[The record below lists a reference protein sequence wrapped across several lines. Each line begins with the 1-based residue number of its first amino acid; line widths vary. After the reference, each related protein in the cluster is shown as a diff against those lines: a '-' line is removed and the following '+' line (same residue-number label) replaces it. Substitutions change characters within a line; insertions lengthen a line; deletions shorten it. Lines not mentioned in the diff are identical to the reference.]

1 MLAGVSNPWSF
12 VPAQG
17 KPATPLLI
25 VSEAATTGP
34 LGMQGYGPH
43 GVQCMDMDHVM
54 NMDMVAA
61 AAATSAN
68 VAELVLGSSP
78 PVDRRVASLPGM
90 EEMFYRPTAAS
101 SNAGGGYGSNADG
114 GYGSNADGGYGSN
127 ANGGY
132 GSNANGGYGSNGAA
146 AASGMTA
153 ADADA
158 HAARLADEMT
168 AGVLDCLD

>member
-1 MLAGVSNPWSF
+1 MLSGVSNPWSF

-43 GVQCMDMDHVM
+43 GVQCMDMDHAM

-101 SNAGGGYGSNADG
+101 SNADG
-114 GYGSNADGGYGSN
+114 GYDGC
-127 ANGGY
+127 GGC
-132 GSNANGGYGSNGAA
+132 GAA
-146 AASGMTA
+146 AAGGMTA

-168 AGVLDCLD
+168 AGVLD